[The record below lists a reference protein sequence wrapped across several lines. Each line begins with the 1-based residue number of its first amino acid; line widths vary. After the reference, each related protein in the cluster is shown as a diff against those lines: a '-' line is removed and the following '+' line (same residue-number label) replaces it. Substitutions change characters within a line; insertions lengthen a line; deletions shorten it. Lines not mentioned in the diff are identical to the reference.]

1 MKVFNFSNL
10 LIISDLRQNSKF
22 SSFKTFIFIKKWY
35 FYKVI
40 SNIKIIYHK
49 LVKSAGANM
58 KNRKTVTAPL
68 KWTTAMKL
76 LAIMREADDLAET
89 RLLFALGFYTGLRIS
104 DILKLRW
111 QDVENPVLIIEEQKT
126 GKTRRIDL
134 NKKLQVIIQQVRAV
148 IQPLEDNQFI
158 FKGKRGPNKNKS
170 LTVVGANNRI
180 KQVFER
186 FDIQTQ
192 NPSSHTLRKTFALRV
207 YNVNQRSEDAL
218 ILLSEMFNHS
228 NISITRKYIGI
239 TQERIKNVY
248 LSI

>member
-1 MKVFNFSNL
+1 M
-10 LIISDLRQNSKF
+10 
-22 SSFKTFIFIKKWY
+22 
-35 FYKVI
+35 
-40 SNIKIIYHK
+40 
-49 LVKSAGANM
+49 
-58 KNRKTVTAPL
+58 RKTVTAPL

-76 LAIMREADDLAET
+76 LAIMRESDNLAES

-104 DILKLRW
+104 DMLRLSW
-111 QDVENPVLIIEEQKT
+111 RDLENPILEIEEQKT
-126 GKTRRIDL
+126 GKFRKIDL
-134 NKKLQVIIQQVRAV
+134 NKKLLGIIQEVKQI
-148 IQPLEDNQFI
+148 IQPFNANQFI
-158 FKGKRGPNKNKS
+158 FKGKRGPNKNKP

-180 KQVFER
+180 KQIFKR

-218 ILLSEMFNHS
+218 VLLSEMFNHS

-239 TQERIKNVY
+239 TQERIANVY

>member
-1 MKVFNFSNL
+1 M
-10 LIISDLRQNSKF
+10 SK
-22 SSFKTFIFIKKWY
+22 
-35 FYKVI
+35 
-40 SNIKIIYHK
+40 
-49 LVKSAGANM
+49 
-58 KNRKTVTAPL
+58 KTVTAPL

-76 LAIMREADDLAET
+76 LAIMRETNDLAES

-104 DILKLRW
+104 DMLQLSW
-111 QDVENPVLIIEEQKT
+111 QDLEYSILEIEEQKT
-126 GKTRRIDL
+126 GKFRKIDL
-134 NKKLQVIIQQVRAV
+134 NKKLLAIIQEVKSI
-148 IQPLEDNQFI
+148 IQPFDYNQFI
-158 FKGKRGPNKNKS
+158 FKGKRGPNKNKP

-180 KQVFER
+180 KQIFKR
-186 FDIQTQ
+186 FDIKTQ

-239 TQERIKNVY
+239 TQERIANVY

>member
-1 MKVFNFSNL
+1 MK
-10 LIISDLRQNSKF
+10 
-22 SSFKTFIFIKKWY
+22 
-35 FYKVI
+35 
-40 SNIKIIYHK
+40 
-49 LVKSAGANM
+49 
-58 KNRKTVTAPL
+58 KTVTAPL

-76 LAIMREADDLAET
+76 LAIMRESDDLAES

-111 QDVENPVLIIEEQKT
+111 IDLEKPILIIEEQKT
-126 GKTRRIDL
+126 KKTRRIDL
-134 NKKLQVIIQQVRAV
+134 NSKLQAIVEQVRAIV
-148 IQPLEDNQFI
+148 QPIDRQDYI
-158 FKGKRGPNKNKS
+158 FKGRRGPGKNKP

-180 KQVFER
+180 RQVFAR

-218 ILLSEMFNHS
+218 ILLSEIFNHS

-239 TQERIKNVY
+239 TQERITNVY

>member
-1 MKVFNFSNL
+1 
-10 LIISDLRQNSKF
+10 
-22 SSFKTFIFIKKWY
+22 
-35 FYKVI
+35 
-40 SNIKIIYHK
+40 
-49 LVKSAGANM
+49 
-58 KNRKTVTAPL
+58 
-68 KWTTAMKL
+68 MKL
-76 LAIMREADDLAET
+76 LAIMREADDLAES

-111 QDVENPVLIIEEQKT
+111 QDVENPILEIVEQKT
-126 GKTRRIDL
+126 GKVRRIDL
-134 NKKLQVIIQQVRAV
+134 NKKLQVIIQQVRV
-148 IQPLEDNQFI
+148 IIQPMDSNQFI
-158 FKGKRGPNKNKS
+158 FKGKRGPNKNKP

-180 KQVFER
+180 KQIFER

-239 TQERIKNVY
+239 TQERITNVY

>member
-1 MKVFNFSNL
+1 MKTEFNSVL
-10 LIISDLRQNSKF
+10 LMNSK
-22 SSFKTFIFIKKWY
+22 
-35 FYKVI
+35 
-40 SNIKIIYHK
+40 
-49 LVKSAGANM
+49 
-58 KNRKTVTAPL
+58 KTVTAPL

-76 LAIMREADDLAET
+76 LAIMRESDDLAES
-89 RLLFALGFYTGLRIS
+89 RLFFALGFYTGLRVS

-111 QDVENPVLIIEEQKT
+111 QDLENPILNIEEQKT
-126 GKTRRIDL
+126 GKFRRIDL
-134 NKKLQVIIQQVRAV
+134 NKKLQVIIQQVRV
-148 IQPLEDNQFI
+148 IIQPFDSNQFI
-158 FKGKRGPNKNKS
+158 FKGKRGPNKNKP

-180 KQVFER
+180 KQIFER

-239 TQERIKNVY
+239 TQERISNVY

>member
-1 MKVFNFSNL
+1 
-10 LIISDLRQNSKF
+10 
-22 SSFKTFIFIKKWY
+22 
-35 FYKVI
+35 
-40 SNIKIIYHK
+40 
-49 LVKSAGANM
+49 M
-58 KNRKTVTAPL
+58 KNKKTVTAPL

-76 LAIMREADDLAET
+76 LAIMRESDDLAES

-111 QDVENPVLIIEEQKT
+111 QDIENPILNIEEQKT
-126 GKTRRIDL
+126 GKFRRIDL
-134 NKKLQVIIQQVRAV
+134 NKKLQVIIQKVRV
-148 IQPLEDNQFI
+148 IVQPFDSNQFI
-158 FKGKRGPNKNKS
+158 FKGKRGPNKDKP

-180 KQVFER
+180 KQVFKR

-218 ILLSEMFNHS
+218 ILLSEIFNHS

-239 TQERIKNVY
+239 TQERITNVY

>member
-1 MKVFNFSNL
+1 
-10 LIISDLRQNSKF
+10 
-22 SSFKTFIFIKKWY
+22 
-35 FYKVI
+35 
-40 SNIKIIYHK
+40 
-49 LVKSAGANM
+49 M
-58 KNRKTVTAPL
+58 KNKKTVTAPL

-76 LAIMREADDLAET
+76 LAIMRESDNLAES
-89 RLLFALGFYTGLRIS
+89 RLLLAIGFYTGLRIS

-111 QDVENPVLIIEEQKT
+111 QDIEKPILNIEEQKT
-126 GKTRRIDL
+126 GKFRRIDL
-134 NKKLQVIIQQVRAV
+134 NKKLQVTIQQARIV
-148 IQPLEDNQFI
+148 IQPFDNNQFI
-158 FKGKRGPNKNKS
+158 FKGKRGPNKNKP

-180 KQVFER
+180 KQIFER

-239 TQERIKNVY
+239 TQERITNVY